1 MLGSK
6 NQLLSKKL
14 ITKGLYRASDR
25 NLSVTLAAV
34 PAIGRPYHAEPQ
46 PASPS
51 PSPSP
56 LSSPFRHP
64 VVAKTQ
70 IQRHEP
76 VTMKSPIPDYL
87 RVVLEKARAI
97 DSGKPASYIETLA
110 KADTSKMAVA
120 LAMVDGTTYSMGD
133 DRVEFSIQSISK
145 AFVYALAIE
154 DAGLPQVLE
163 KIGVE
168 PSGDAFNRLSLERG
182 TNRPMNPMINAGAI
196 TAHSLVVAPNA
207 TVEQRTERILKTLS
221 RLAGRE
227 LHVDEEVYEAEL
239 RGADRN
245 MGIGYMLKAA
255 GIITCDPQ
263 EAVKGYIRQCAIN
276 VNVRDLAMMAA
287 TLCNA
292 GVHPITGEHIIP
304 QTSVRQVLSVMTTC
318 GMYDA
323 AGDWVSNVGIPAK
336 SGVAGGI
343 IGALPGQVGIAAFS
357 PKLDERGNSVRGV
370 AICEQLSKDM
380 GLHMMDVSQ
389 ISRATVRTS
398 VATIVAGESEPHN
411 PNCQRE
417 VLIFSLRGAVRFA
430 GSERLTRAVTRELG
444 LPDPDDP
451 GSGAHR
457 DACAIVFS
465 FREVYSLNAIA
476 RRIIHEDINR
486 LLLANRSV
494 VVIDPSGVLEWDEK
508 REDRTR
514 HPRVVDNEVE
524 ARDYIGGIG
533 CHAVAKSEDW

>member
-1 MLGSK
+1 
-6 NQLLSKKL
+6 
-14 ITKGLYRASDR
+14 
-25 NLSVTLAAV
+25 
-34 PAIGRPYHAEPQ
+34 
-46 PASPS
+46 
-51 PSPSP
+51 
-56 LSSPFRHP
+56 
-64 VVAKTQ
+64 
-70 IQRHEP
+70 
-76 VTMKSPIPDYL
+76 MKSPIPDYL
-87 RVVLEKARAI
+87 NVVLDNARPI
-97 DSGKPASYIETLA
+97 DSGMPATYIDTLA

-120 LAMVDGTTYSMGD
+120 LAMVDGTLYSAGD
-133 DRVEFSIQSISK
+133 DDVEFSIQSISK

-154 DAGLPQVLE
+154 DAGLPRVLE

-182 TNRPMNPMINAGAI
+182 SNRPMNPMINAGAI

-207 TVEQRTERILKTLS
+207 TAEQRTDRILKALS
-221 RLAGRE
+221 RLAGRQ

-239 RGADRN
+239 KDADRN

-255 GIITCDPQ
+255 GIITCDPR
-263 EAVKGYIRQCAIN
+263 EVVKGYIRQCAIN

-292 GVHPITGEHIIP
+292 GVHPVTGESIIP

-370 AICEQLSKDM
+370 AICEQLSRDM
-380 GLHMMDVSQ
+380 GLHMMEVSQ

-411 PNCQRE
+411 PNCQKE

-430 GSERLTRAVTRELG
+430 GSERLTRAITRELG
-444 LPDPDDP
+444 QPNPQDP
-451 GSGAHR
+451 GSGSHR
-457 DACAIVFS
+457 DACAVIIS

-476 RRIIHEDINR
+476 RRVIHEDINR
-486 LLLANRSV
+486 LLSDQKSV
-494 VVIDPSGVLEWDEK
+494 VVIDPSGVLKWDA
-508 REDRTR
+508 DRKGVTR
-514 HPRVVDNEVE
+514 HPHVVQNEAE
-524 ARDYIGGIG
+524 ARNYIGGTG
-533 CHAVAKSEDW
+533 CQTVTKSDSW